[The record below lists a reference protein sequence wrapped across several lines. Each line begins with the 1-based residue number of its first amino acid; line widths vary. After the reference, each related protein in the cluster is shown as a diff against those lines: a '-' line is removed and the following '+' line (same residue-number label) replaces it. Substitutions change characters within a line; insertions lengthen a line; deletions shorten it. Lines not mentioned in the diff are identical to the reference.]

1 MSASTE
7 TNPYMDFKLVG
18 PNEEDAASEGL
29 IPTRPSTLLPD
40 MSDAIDLTLSHT
52 APNNPLILAYTN
64 LNPTSNVTALHSSPA
79 MMKLWNRLL
88 QCNLQEENSGL
99 QASDYAVVQATSPFY
114 MRFPTRPC
122 VWFIA
127 LPGCLGKVLPSDET
141 RLKSGVALHLEDSS
155 ISTYLPVAEYPINFI
170 RLREPIRRDKG
181 YVVYRFTS
189 DLFSCFRTPQLEKA
203 PTNLIAIPEYHAH
216 SKADHLISKEATLH
230 QQVLEEDYALPPL
243 RIWDNDWSPLC
254 VETLKNMIWSEEMDM
269 INETGQSEKGG
280 QKASDNV
287 G

>member
-1 MSASTE
+1 MLASTE
-7 TNPYMDFKLVG
+7 TNPYMDFKLIG
-18 PNEEDAASEGL
+18 PNEEDATSEGL
-29 IPTRPSTLLPD
+29 IPTQPSTPLPD
-40 MSDAIDLTLSHT
+40 MSDAVDLTPSHT
-52 APNNPLILAYTN
+52 APINPLISAYTN
-64 LNPTSNVTALHSSPA
+64 LNPTSN
-79 MMKLWNRLL
+79 
-88 QCNLQEENSGL
+88 EENGGL

-114 MRFPTRPC
+114 MRFPTRPR
-122 VWFIA
+122 VWFIPS
-127 LPGCLGKVLPSDET
+127 PGCLGRVLPSDKT
-141 RLKSGVALHLEDSS
+141 RLKSGVVLCLEDSS

-189 DLFSCFRTPQLEKA
+189 NLFSRFHTPQLEKA

-216 SKADHLISKEATLH
+216 GEADHLVSKEATLH

-243 RIWDNDWSPLC
+243 CIWDNDWSPLYM
-254 VETLKNMIWSEEMDM
+254 EMLKNMTWSEEMDM
-269 INETGQSEKGG
+269 INKTGQSEKKG